1 MFAGFYSILR
11 AIAGDWQ
18 GAAIGVLAATV
29 LDACDGR
36 VARLTGTESS
46 FGAEYDSLADVVAFG
61 VAPAILA
68 YQWALS
74 GLGKIGLGAAFC
86 YCAAT
91 ALRLARFNI
100 QSGQIDRRFFI
111 GIPSPAA
118 AVTLVTFI
126 AAADLAEVDIPPS
139 SLYSVTAGVSLL
151 LAFTMVSGVRYYSFK
166 DLNIKRRIPLRY
178 TAVVVLSG
186 MGIYA
191 LAENVMLLLL
201 LMLSGYFLSGY
212 GYELWKWYSRRR
224 RSGDSA

>member
-91 ALRLARFNI
+91 ACAWRGLTF
-100 QSGQIDRRFFI
+100 
-111 GIPSPAA
+111 SPGKL
-118 AVTLVTFI
+118 T
-126 AAADLAEVDIPPS
+126 DD
-139 SLYSVTAGVSLL
+139 
-151 LAFTMVSGVRYYSFK
+151 
-166 DLNIKRRIPLRY
+166 
-178 TAVVVLSG
+178 
-186 MGIYA
+186 
-191 LAENVMLLLL
+191 
-201 LMLSGYFLSGY
+201 FLSAFPV
-212 GYELWKWYSRRR
+212 RRPP
-224 RSGDSA
+224 

>member
-1 MFAGFYSILR
+1 MLSLSAWRRLFWPIN
-11 AIAGDWQ
+11 
-18 GAAIGVLAATV
+18 
-29 LDACDGR
+29 GR
-36 VARLTGTESS
+36 
-46 FGAEYDSLADVVAFG
+46 F
-61 VAPAILA
+61 P
-68 YQWALS
+68 

-86 YCAAT
+86 YCAQRPCAWRGLT
-91 ALRLARFNI
+91 FSPGKLT
-100 QSGQIDRRFFI
+100 DDFFI

-139 SLYSVTAGVSLL
+139 PYIPLRRAFLLL